1 MFKSIC
7 QEELSAKVEDVDGW
21 IKLSVG
27 FDSFYMTRDEALSL
41 MSRLEKAI
49 HKTA

>member
-1 MFKSIC
+1 MFRAIC
-7 QEELSAKVEDVDGW
+7 QEELTAKVACGEEL
-21 IKLSVG
+21 IMLSIG